1 MPCPTCDSE
10 KKEVRKLTHIPGT
23 GESDLAPVA
32 LWDPCWDTWHG
43 TKEKQLLLKNLVAA
57 TRRES

>member
-1 MPCPTCDSE
+1 MDKCPTCGSV

-43 TKEKQLLLKNLVAA
+43 TKEKRDV
-57 TRRES
+57 R